1 MSSKAIHES
10 SAKLLLYN
18 SLAQWNLSKNFV
30 KIVTKDSPFDAS
42 DASLKHSRLVAKP
55 DVLLKRR
62 GKLGLVIAG
71 RNAEET
77 GQWIS
82 ERLNRSIQVGNIT
95 GCLDR
100 FIVEPFVPH
109 DQASSEEY
117 YICIYTERERNVIMF
132 HQEGGVDVGSVDE
145 KAKRFYL
152 SVDEM
157 MRREESSQPICSA
170 AQLLASSLF
179 DGVTEEARR
188 VILAEFIVDL
198 HRVFNELHFTY
209 LEINPLVVC
218 NWSPNVCSNNQV
230 SPPTSD
236 FYVHILDVAAK
247 LDQCAEFLFT
257 SNSGWSPQDK
267 PLEFPFPFGRIQTE
281 EEAHIA
287 QLDARTGASMKLSVL
302 NPNGRIWTMSAGGG
316 ASVIYADTVCEL
328 AERLKQTGGGGLGAS
343 DLANYGEY
351 SGAPSEGQTYEYAK
365 TILSLMVRGDPHPDG
380 KVLLIGGGIANF
392 TNVAATF
399 KGIVRALI
407 QYKTELQL
415 HKVRIFVRRAGPNYQ
430 EGLRIMRELG
440 PTLGIPI
447 HVFGP
452 ETHMTAIVSM
462 AFGLREV
469 NNLNSFH
476 CTTPT
481 ESLLNST
488 SGAAAHLTEVGDSK
502 VNGCEPNGSSNST
515 DVECFDASTR
525 CIVWGLQIKAVQS
538 MLDFDYASGR
548 EIPSVA
554 ALVYPFGES
563 SQIKAYWGSKEAFFP
578 VYKTLKE
585 AMWKH
590 PEARVLVNF
599 GSLRVAY
606 DVAMEAMSVD
616 QNHPKP
622 SATCNGYCAS
632 PAQLKCIAII
642 AEGIPENLTRRLIC
656 RAKERNIL
664 LIGPATVGGV
674 KAGCFKIGNTG
685 GMVDNIIAARLYRP
699 GSVAYVSR
707 SGGMSNELNNIISMN
722 SDGVEEGIAIGGDRY
737 PGSTFLDH
745 LLRYEANPNICMMV
759 MLGEVGG
766 TEEYAVAEAVQAGR
780 IRKPIVA
787 WCIGTC
793 AQLLAS
799 SSEGI
804 QFGHAGACA
813 NSARETATAKNAALA
828 AAGLH
833 VPSSFDELDTMIR
846 NVFDGLVKSGRVVP
860 KPDRRPRPVPLD
872 YSWAKELG
880 LIRRPAAFTSTICDD
895 RGSEL
900 LFAGVPITQ
909 VINEDLGIGGVLGL
923 LWFKRRLPPYVA
935 KFLELC
941 LIITADH
948 GPAVSGALN
957 TIVTARAGK
966 DLLSSLTSGLLT
978 IVSKFCDTME
988 SLEYFQF
995 ITSNYHTFNRG
1006 TRMTRAN
1013 QINSC
1018 FAQRLHRF
1026 DSLPNI
1032 WACTACG

>member
-1 MSSKAIHES
+1 MTIPAFSILSIHF
-10 SAKLLLYN
+10 LMG
-18 SLAQWNLSKNFV
+18 
-30 KIVTKDSPFDAS
+30 
-42 DASLKHSRLVAKP
+42 H
-55 DVLLKRR
+55 
-62 GKLGLVIAG
+62 
-71 RNAEET
+71 
-77 GQWIS
+77 
-82 ERLNRSIQVGNIT
+82 
-95 GCLDR
+95 
-100 FIVEPFVPH
+100 
-109 DQASSEEY
+109 
-117 YICIYTERERNVIMF
+117 
-132 HQEGGVDVGSVDE
+132 
-145 KAKRFYL
+145 
-152 SVDEM
+152 
-157 MRREESSQPICSA
+157 
-170 AQLLASSLF
+170 LF
-179 DGVTEEARR
+179 LFR
-188 VILAEFIVDL
+188 ILAEFIADL

-218 NWSPNVCSNNQV
+218 NWSPNVCSNDQV
-230 SPPTSD
+230 SPPKSD

-257 SNSGWSPQDK
+257 SNSGWSPQGK

-365 TILSLMVRGDPHPDG
+365 TILSLMVRGDPHSDG

-399 KGIVRALI
+399 KGIVRALL

-469 NNLNSFH
+469 NNPNSFH

-488 SGAAAHLTEVGDSK
+488 SGAAAHLSEVGNSK
-502 VNGCEPNGSSNST
+502 VNGCEPNGSGNST

-548 EIPSVA
+548 ETPSVA

-563 SQIKAYWGSKEAFFP
+563 SQIKAYWGSKEVFFP

-622 SATCNGYCAS
+622 SATCNGYCAN

-642 AEGIPENLTRRLIC
+642 AEGIPENFTRRLIC
-656 RAKERNIL
+656 RAKERNVL
-664 LIGPATVGGV
+664 LIGPATVGNSKVNGCEPNGSGNSTDVECFDASTRCIVWGLQIKAVQSMLDFDYASGRETPSVAALVYPFGLLYLTVQTSCSCSHVSFLPISYAAKISFKKIVGGV

-699 GSVAYVSR
+699 GR
-707 SGGMSNELNNIISMN
+707 
-722 SDGVEEGIAIGGDRY
+722 
-737 PGSTFLDH
+737 
-745 LLRYEANPNICMMV
+745 
-759 MLGEVGG
+759 
-766 TEEYAVAEAVQAGR
+766 
-780 IRKPIVA
+780 
-787 WCIGTC
+787 
-793 AQLLAS
+793 
-799 SSEGI
+799 
-804 QFGHAGACA
+804 
-813 NSARETATAKNAALA
+813 
-828 AAGLH
+828 
-833 VPSSFDELDTMIR
+833 
-846 NVFDGLVKSGRVVP
+846 
-860 KPDRRPRPVPLD
+860 
-872 YSWAKELG
+872 
-880 LIRRPAAFTSTICDD
+880 
-895 RGSEL
+895 
-900 LFAGVPITQ
+900 
-909 VINEDLGIGGVLGL
+909 
-923 LWFKRRLPPYVA
+923 
-935 KFLELC
+935 
-941 LIITADH
+941 
-948 GPAVSGALN
+948 
-957 TIVTARAGK
+957 
-966 DLLSSLTSGLLT
+966 
-978 IVSKFCDTME
+978 
-988 SLEYFQF
+988 
-995 ITSNYHTFNRG
+995 
-1006 TRMTRAN
+1006 
-1013 QINSC
+1013 
-1018 FAQRLHRF
+1018 
-1026 DSLPNI
+1026 
-1032 WACTACG
+1032 